1 MAKISSLLMIL
12 AISLATVAPAIQDTN
27 LDDDFSLTD
36 DGQDSGPGS
45 TALGEENIKHGSVT
59 ADPLYYDSIELDQDL
74 SLVSLQGHDE
84 KFLTQCALTCISV
97 YSRVVK
103 NEPYLQQKIDEKLKS
118 RNLEQKTQSMILE
131 KYIIDSLT
139 KCVKYFSSWQEKD
152 LKVILDTVYS
162 EKLTHEQMKKYIQ
175 YDDSILDDVDNPQFD
190 ADQLLVHKT
199 LGELQEKMKASQ
211 KDAEAK
217 GQAPGG
223 QPGKPAGA
231 KGNPSTEDLE
241 QAWAFLGMMVILVT
255 TVFSMICICCC
266 LKEKKEGELAGKL
279 DVVLKKLEAKRAKIT
294 ELAEEQENLQNE
306 LKNMEGEAKEL
317 ATGPGQAKAK

>member
-1 MAKISSLLMIL
+1 MAKISNLLLIL
-12 AISLATVAPAIQDTN
+12 AISFAAVAPAIQGTN
-27 LDDDFSLTD
+27 LDDDFNLTD
-36 DGQDSGPGS
+36 EDQDSGPGS

-74 SLVSLQGHDE
+74 SLVSLQRHDE
-84 KFLTQCALTCISV
+84 KFLTQCALTCISI

-103 NEPYLQQKIDEKLKS
+103 NEPYIQQKIDDKLKS
-118 RNLEQKTQSMILE
+118 KNLEQKTQSMILE

-139 KCVKYFSSWQEKD
+139 KCVKYFSSWQEQD

-162 EKLTHEQMKKYIQ
+162 EKLTHEQMKKYVQ
-175 YDDSILDDVDNPQFD
+175 YDDSILDDVENTHFD
-190 ADQLLVHKT
+190 ADQILVHKT

-223 QPGKPAGA
+223 KPGKPAGA
-231 KGNPSTEDLE
+231 NGNPTTEDLE
-241 QAWAFLGMMVILVT
+241 QAWAFLGVVVILVT

-266 LKEKKEGELAGKL
+266 
-279 DVVLKKLEAKRAKIT
+279 
-294 ELAEEQENLQNE
+294 
-306 LKNMEGEAKEL
+306 
-317 ATGPGQAKAK
+317 